1 MNLLRFSRNLFIT
14 SYIPIWQIF
23 LKFLMLLL
31 ESLFVLYPSL
41 YHAGDKKLQKSLWS
55 GEVRAV
61 LLKYI
66 LKLLDSL
73 DHKLRVARVNSFRLV
88 KHFSNSLLFYLNRRN
103 KWLNL
108 ETLCPNFECS
118 TSRFNTRA
126 TPSNIYLN
134 YFFLIPTKVI
144 FPTMM
149 IITSPTSTFV
159 TYIQSLILLRRELR
173 IYSSGLIKIILNVF
187 LTNVISQRNLKIT
200 SKSYN

>member
-31 ESLFVLYPSL
+31 ESFFVLYPSL
-41 YHAGDKKLQKSLWS
+41 YHAGDKKLQKPLWS
-55 GEVRAV
+55 GEDRAV

>member
-31 ESLFVLYPSL
+31 ESFFVLYPSL
-41 YHAGDKKLQKSLWS
+41 YHAGDKNLQKPLWS
-55 GEVRAV
+55 GEDRAV

-159 TYIQSLILLRRELR
+159 TYIQSLILLRREL
-173 IYSSGLIKIILNVF
+173 
-187 LTNVISQRNLKIT
+187 
-200 SKSYN
+200 

>member
-31 ESLFVLYPSL
+31 ESFFVLYPSL

-61 LLKYI
+61 LLKYT

-73 DHKLRVARVNSFRLV
+73 DQKLRVARVNSFRLV

-159 TYIQSLILLRRELR
+159 TYIQSLILLRRELK

>member
-144 FPTMM
+144 FPTIM

>member
-41 YHAGDKKLQKSLWS
+41 YHAGDKKLQKSLLS

-144 FPTMM
+144 FPTIM
-149 IITSPTSTFV
+149 IITLPTPTFV
-159 TYIQSLILLRRELR
+159 TYIQSLIALRRELK

>member
-31 ESLFVLYPSL
+31 ESFFVLYPSL
-41 YHAGDKKLQKSLWS
+41 YHAGDKNLQKPLWS
-55 GEVRAV
+55 GEDRAV

-88 KHFSNSLLFYLNRRN
+88 KHFSNSLLFYPNRR

-118 TSRFNTRA
+118 TSRFNSRA

-134 YFFLIPTKVI
+134 YFFLIPTKAI
-144 FPTMM
+144 FPTIM
-149 IITSPTSTFV
+149 IITLPTPTFV
-159 TYIQSLILLRRELR
+159 TYIQSLIGLRRELK

>member
-31 ESLFVLYPSL
+31 ESFFVLYPSL
-41 YHAGDKKLQKSLWS
+41 YHAGDKKSLWS
-55 GEVRAV
+55 GEVRAF

-118 TSRFNTRA
+118 ISRFNTRA
-126 TPSNIYLN
+126 TPSNISLN

-159 TYIQSLILLRRELR
+159 TYIQSLILLRRELK

-187 LTNVISQRNLKIT
+187 LKNVISQRNLKIT

>member
-41 YHAGDKKLQKSLWS
+41 YHAGDKKLQKSLLS

-73 DHKLRVARVNSFRLV
+73 DHKLRVARVNSFRLL

>member
-14 SYIPIWQIF
+14 SYIPVWQIF

-31 ESLFVLYPSL
+31 ESFFVLYPSL

-55 GEVRAV
+55 RDVRAV

-144 FPTMM
+144 FPTIM
-149 IITSPTSTFV
+149 IITLPTPTFV
-159 TYIQSLILLRRELR
+159 TYIQSLIALRRELK